1 MLKKI
6 QLHKT
11 RALVIVV
18 AFILTVLLISQ
29 IFAGTEYASK
39 TWIII
44 GDSLSAKTFRADTA
58 YYDYVQKDLR
68 CKVINYGKNGI
79 GYKESGQKEPFYE
92 QVDEIDLSD
101 GDCLT
106 IFGSFNDIGKNFE
119 LGSSD
124 DITEETI
131 GGCMNLTI
139 RKILASNPSLRVGIV
154 TPTPWLTNFA
164 FDPNGEQNFSGTSR
178 EECDAYVSLLIAV
191 AEKYNLPVLD
201 IYHEFEL
208 NPDDPDTREKYYVE
222 NEHEDVGVHP
232 NSEGHRIMYP
242 LWKPFVEDLLSDS
255 GK

>member
-1 MLKKI
+1 MLKKL

-18 AFILTVLLISQ
+18 AFVLTVLLISQ
-29 IFAGTEYASK
+29 IFAGTKYASK
-39 TWIII
+39 TWIIM

-58 YYDYVQKDLR
+58 YYYYVQKDLR

-164 FDPNGEQNFSGTSR
+164 FDPDGEQNFSGTSR

-208 NPDDPDTREKYYVE
+208 NPDDPDTRAQYYIE
-222 NEHEDVGVHP
+222 NGHEDVGVHP

>member
-1 MLKKI
+1 MLKKL

-29 IFAGTEYASK
+29 IFAGTKYASK
-39 TWIII
+39 TWIIM

-68 CKVINYGKNGI
+68 CKVINYGKNAI
-79 GYKESGQKEPFYE
+79 GYKEPGNKKPFYE

-106 IFGSFNDIGKNFE
+106 IFGGFNDIGKSYE

-124 DITEETI
+124 DNTEETI

-139 RKILASNPSLRVGIV
+139 RKILTGNPSLRVGIV
-154 TPTPWLTNFA
+154 IPTPWLTNFT
-164 FDPNGEQNFSGTSR
+164 FDPDGTHNFSGTSR

-201 IYHEFEL
+201 LYHEFVL
-208 NPDDPDTREKYYVE
+208 NPDDPDTRAKYYVE
-222 NEHEDVGVHP
+222 SGHEDVGVHP

>member
-1 MLKKI
+1 MLRKP

-18 AFILTVLLISQ
+18 AFVLTVLLISQ
-29 IFAGTEYASK
+29 FFAGTKYASK
-39 TWIII
+39 TWIIM

-164 FDPNGEQNFSGTSR
+164 FDPDGEQNFSGTSR

-208 NPDDPDTREKYYVE
+208 NPNDPDTREKYYVE
-222 NEHEDVGVHP
+222 NEREDVGVHP

>member
-1 MLKKI
+1 MLKKL

-18 AFILTVLLISQ
+18 AFVLTVLLISQ

-39 TWIII
+39 TWIIM

-139 RKILASNPSLRVGIV
+139 RKILTGNPSLRVGIA
-154 TPTPWLTNFA
+154 TPARWLTNFT
-164 FDPNGEQNFSGTSR
+164 FDPDGEQNFSGTSR
-178 EECDAYVSLLIAV
+178 EECDAYVSLLTAV

-208 NPDDPDTREKYYVE
+208 NPDDPDTRAKYYVE

-242 LWKPFVEDLLSDS
+242 LWKPCVEDLLSDS
-255 GK
+255 GR

>member
-1 MLKKI
+1 MLRKL

-11 RALVIVV
+11 WALVIFV
-18 AFILTVLLISQ
+18 AFVLTVLLIGQ
-29 IFAGTEYASK
+29 IFASTKCASK
-39 TWIII
+39 TWIIM

-68 CKVINYGKNGI
+68 CKVINYGKNAI
-79 GYKESGQKEPFYE
+79 GYKEPGLKKPFYE

-106 IFGSFNDIGKNFE
+106 IFGSFNDIGKSFE
-119 LGSSD
+119 LGSSN

-139 RKILASNPSLRVGIV
+139 RKILTSNPYLRVGIV
-154 TPTPWLTNFA
+154 TPTPWLTNFT
-164 FDPNGEQNFSGTSR
+164 FDPDGTHNFSGTSR

-201 IYHEFEL
+201 LYHEFEL
-208 NPDDPDTREKYYVE
+208 NPDDPDTRAKYYVE
-222 NEHEDVGVHP
+222 NGHEDVGVHP

>member
-1 MLKKI
+1 MLKKL

-18 AFILTVLLISQ
+18 AFVLTVLLISQ
-29 IFAGTEYASK
+29 IFEGTGYAGK
-39 TWIII
+39 TWIIM

-139 RKILASNPSLRVGIV
+139 RKILASNPSLIVGIV

-164 FDPNGEQNFSGTSR
+164 FDPDGEQNFSGTSR

-208 NPDDPDTREKYYVE
+208 NPDDPDTRAKYYVE
-222 NEHEDVGVHP
+222 NEREDVGVHP

>member
-1 MLKKI
+1 MLKKL

-18 AFILTVLLISQ
+18 AFVLTVLLISQ
-29 IFAGTEYASK
+29 IFAGTEYTSK
-39 TWIII
+39 TWIIM

-106 IFGSFNDIGKNFE
+106 IFGSFNDMGKGFA
-119 LGSSD
+119 LGTPD

-139 RKILASNPSLRVGIV
+139 RKILTGNPSLRVGIV
-154 TPTPWLTNFA
+154 TPARWLTNFT
-164 FDPNGEQNFSGTSR
+164 FDPDGTHNFNGTTR

-201 IYHEFEL
+201 LYHEFEL
-208 NPDDPDTREKYYVE
+208 NPDDPDTRAKYYVE